1 MSNKLCVAPRAF
13 AWIALLLFAVLAPAV
28 AFADEETSAQ
38 KGSIVISLEDFGT
51 PMQNVEFRCY
61 QVGNMG
67 QGPQLEWELVP
78 ELNRANVN
86 LNALGTAKD
95 LRAAAQELQKAVEMQ
110 KLSGKAATT
119 DTAGIVRWQDLP
131 AGVYLLVQSSTAEY
145 GRCEPFL
152 VAIPYVDDSGQWSY
166 QIEASAKGA
175 PLESPTTSAQPN
187 VTPVPSQSHVPDAE
201 LPQEVRQISR
211 SWLPQ
216 TGDPGQPGFWLGLLC
231 LAGIVLIVLAV
242 VKYNKKR

>member
-13 AWIALLLFAVLAPAV
+13 AWIALLLFAVLTPAV

-95 LRAAAQELQKAVEMQ
+95 LRAAAQELQKAVEIQ
-110 KLSGKAATT
+110 KLSGEEAIT

-152 VAIPYVDDSGQWSY
+152 VAIPYVDDSGEWSY

-175 PLESPTTSAQPN
+175 PLESPTPSGEPN
-187 VTPVPSQSHVPDAE
+187 ITPVPSSAPNAE
-201 LPQEVRQISR
+201 PQQEVPQTSR

-216 TGDPGQPGFWLGLLC
+216 TGDPGQPGLWLELLC
-231 LAGIVLIVLAV
+231 LAGVLLIVLAV
-242 VKYNKKR
+242 AKHRRKR

>member
-13 AWIALLLFAVLAPAV
+13 VWIALLLFAVLAPAV
-28 AFADEETSAQ
+28 AFADEEAFTQ

-51 PMQNVEFRCY
+51 PMQNVEFQCY

-78 ELNRANVN
+78 ELNQANVN

-95 LRAAAQELQKAVEMQ
+95 LQAAAQELQKEVEIQ
-110 KLSGKAATT
+110 KISGEAAAT
-119 DTAGIVRWQDLP
+119 DIAGIVRWQNLP

-152 VAIPYVDDSGQWSY
+152 VAIPYVDDSGEWSY

-175 PLESPTTSAQPN
+175 PIESPTPSAQPN
-187 VTPVPSQSHVPDAE
+187 ITPVPSHAPNVEP
-201 LPQEVRQISR
+201 PQEARQTSR

-216 TGDPGQPGFWLGLLC
+216 TGDPGQPGVWFGLLC
-231 LAGIVLIVLAV
+231 VAGVLLIVLAV
-242 VKYNKKR
+242 VKYYKKR